1 MDEKQAL
8 EQLALQIKDYAK
20 GLGKDVARG
29 AETRQS
35 AVSLLKGYGRG
46 LIDAVT
52 LIYDSSQAVDAIG
65 YVLDEEISRIDP
77 DWREHDRELGDGHPA
92 SAAARGGTDEQ
103 RG

>member
-8 EQLALQIKDYAK
+8 EQLARQVKDYAK

-35 AVSLLKGYGRG
+35 AVLLLKGYGRG
-46 LIDAVT
+46 LIDAVA
-52 LIYDSSQAVDAIG
+52 LIYDSSQAVDALG
-65 YVLDEEISRIDP
+65 YVLDGEISKIDP
-77 DWREHDRELGDGHPA
+77 DWREHDRELGDRHTVT
-92 SAAARGGTDEQ
+92 AAARDGTSEQ

>member
-1 MDEKQAL
+1 M
-8 EQLALQIKDYAK
+8 
-20 GLGKDVARG
+20 
-29 AETRQS
+29 
-35 AVSLLKGYGRG
+35 
-46 LIDAVT
+46 T

>member
-35 AVSLLKGYGRG
+35 AVSLLKGYGR
-46 LIDAVT
+46 V
-52 LIYDSSQAVDAIG
+52 
-65 YVLDEEISRIDP
+65 
-77 DWREHDRELGDGHPA
+77 
-92 SAAARGGTDEQ
+92 
-103 RG
+103 